1 LIDAVPRLP
10 RAGSYEV
17 SPAQRRLWILSRLDG
32 ASTAH
37 NIGMAL
43 RLDGA
48 LDTGALRRAFI
59 ALVARHESL
68 RTFFIDVDGEPR
80 QAVDDTI
87 DVDLPMHDLSG
98 AEDAEEKARRRVG
111 RMAAEPFDLR
121 RAPLL
126 RGELLCFG
134 PQRHTLHLVIH
145 HIVCDG
151 WSLSVMARELG
162 ALYAG
167 RALPPLRV
175 HLRDCAVWINAQLR
189 GEAAREERE
198 YWHSRLTPPAP
209 PLDLPSDTPRPPI
222 PRFRGD
228 LVTTTLPA
236 PKRDALF
243 RLAAAHRATPF
254 MLLTALV
261 KVLLHRYTGE
271 QDIAIGTPIAERAHP
286 DLEAQIGCFLNTL
299 VLRDTV
305 TAETTFADLLR
316 GVRGTALDAYQHQLY
331 PFDALVEE
339 CGAGRDPS
347 RAPLCDV
354 LVILQNAGSLALPLD
369 GIRVTA
375 VEVENRT
382 CKNDLTFDFAD
393 EGDGLLL
400 GIRYSTDLFRRDRI
414 ERMAAHFC
422 RLAAAAVADP
432 GRSIGRL
439 DLLPDAERAEIA
451 ACSEGMSAALPAGT
465 TIVSLF
471 EEQVDAAP
479 SRIAVVFEERE
490 MTYGALDA
498 RANAIARRLPA
509 VAVAG
514 IFLERSLHLLPALLG
529 VLKAGGAYLP
539 LDPEYPAPRIAQM
552 LIDSTPAV
560 VLTTRDLA
568 ERLPAATPRLFVDDD
583 ESVAARVARPI
594 GEDDLAY
601 ILYTSGSTGTPKG
614 VEIPH
619 RALANLLLSMR
630 ERPGMTARDA
640 ILAVTTISFDIAALE
655 LFLPLVSG
663 GRVVIARSES
673 ADGRWL
679 AARLRRGDITTMQA
693 TPSTWRMLLAA
704 GWEGDA
710 ALKVLCGGEA
720 LRPDLAVELLA
731 RCRTLWN
738 VYGPTETTIW
748 SSACEIA
755 AGGAVS
761 VGRPIRNT
769 RFYVLDALLQP
780 APIGVPGELFIAGT
794 GVARGYRCRPDLTAS
809 RFLPDPFSAEAGAR
823 MYRTGDV
830 ARLAANGTF
839 EVLGRADH
847 QLKIRGHR
855 VEPGEVEDALLGHPG
870 VAEAVVVAHG
880 ESLAAYVVPH
890 GIALDAAALR
900 EHVAERLPQYMVPGA
915 VVALDA
921 FPRTPAGKIDRAA
934 LPPPVPPSL
943 THAAPLDDLE
953 RAIAAVWS
961 DALGVP
967 ILGRDDGFFDLGGHS
982 LKATAALFRMERDL
996 GLSARVTD
1004 IFRHPTVARFAALMR
1019 HRVRQRQHPLQE
1031 VEREPITA
1039 DEWEMLESD
1048 V

>member
-1 LIDAVPRLP
+1 MIDAIPRLP

-17 SPAQRRLWILSRLDG
+17 SAAQRRLCVLSRLDG
-32 ASTAH
+32 ASAAH

-48 LDTGALRRAFI
+48 LDVNALRRAFS
-59 ALVARHESL
+59 ALVARHEAL

-87 DVDLPMHDLSG
+87 DADLPLCDLSG
-98 AEDAEEKARRRVG
+98 AEDAEEEARRRAA

-126 RGELLCFG
+126 RGELLRLG
-134 PQRHTLHLVIH
+134 PRRHALNLVIH

-162 ALYAG
+162 ALYTG

-175 HLRDCAVWINAQLR
+175 HLRDCAAWMNAQLR
-189 GEAAREERE
+189 DGAAREERE

-209 PLDLPSDTPRPPI
+209 PLDLPSDFARPSI
-222 PRFRGD
+222 PRFHGD
-228 LVTTTLPA
+228 LVTTTVPA
-236 PKRDALF
+236 PLRDALF

-261 KVLLHRYTGE
+261 KVLLHRYTG
-271 QDIAIGTPIAERAHP
+271 QRNIAIGTPIAGRAHT
-286 DLEAQIGCFLNTL
+286 DLDGQIGCYLNTL
-299 VLRDTV
+299 VLRDAV
-305 TAETTFADLLR
+305 TAETAFVEILR
-316 GVRGTALDAYQHQLY
+316 GVRGTALDAYEHQLY

-382 CKNDLTFDFAD
+382 CKNDLTFDFAN
-393 EGDGLLL
+393 EADGLLL

-422 RLAAAAVADP
+422 RLAAAVVDDP
-432 GRSIGRL
+432 DRSAGRL
-439 DLLPDAERAEIA
+439 DLLPAAERAEIA
-451 ACSEGMSAALPAGT
+451 AHSAGSMAALPAGT

-471 EEQVDAAP
+471 EEQADAAP
-479 SRIAVVFEERE
+479 DRVAAVFEERE
-490 MTYGALDA
+490 MTYGALDG
-498 RANAIARRLPA
+498 RANAIARRLPR
-509 VAVAG
+509 AG
-514 IFLERSLHLLPALLG
+514 TVVGVFLDRSLHLLPSLLG
-529 VLKAGGAYLP
+529 VLKAGCAYLP
-539 LDPEYPAPRIAQM
+539 LDPEYPALRIAQM
-552 LIDSTPAV
+552 LDDCAPAV

-568 ERLPAATPRLFVDDD
+568 ERLPAATPLLFVDDD
-583 ESVAARVARPI
+583 ESVAARVAHPI
-594 GEDDLAY
+594 DENDLAY
-601 ILYTSGSTGTPKG
+601 ILYTSGSTGAPKG

-619 RALANLLLSMR
+619 SALANLLFSMR

-640 ILAVTTISFDIAALE
+640 LLAVTTISFDIAALE
-655 LFLPLVSG
+655 LFLPLVCG
-663 GRVVIARSES
+663 GRVVIAPSET
-673 ADGRWL
+673 AVDGRRL
-679 AARLRRGDITTMQA
+679 AARLRQGDITMMQA

-704 GWEGDA
+704 GWEGDV

-720 LRPDLAVELLA
+720 LRPDLAGELLA

-748 SSACEIA
+748 SSAGEIV
-755 AGGAVS
+755 AGGALS
-761 VGRPIRNT
+761 IGRPIRNT

-780 APIGVPGELFIAGT
+780 VPIGVPGELFIAGA
-794 GVARGYRCRPDLTAS
+794 GVARGYRRRPGLTAS
-809 RFLPDPFSAEAGAR
+809 HFLPDPFAAEAGAR

-830 ARLAANGTF
+830 ARLAADGTF
-839 EVLGRADH
+839 EILGRADH
-847 QLKIRGHR
+847 QLKVRGHR
-855 VEPGEVEDALLGHPG
+855 VEPGEIEDALLRHTG
-870 VAEAVVVAHG
+870 VAEAAVVAHG
-880 ESLAAYVVPH
+880 DSLAAYVVPH
-890 GIALDAAALR
+890 NGALDAAALR
-900 EHVAERLPQYMVPGA
+900 EYVAERLPQYMVPGT
-915 VVALDA
+915 VVLLDA
-921 FPRTPAGKIDRAA
+921 LPRTPAGKIDRAA
-934 LPPPVPPSL
+934 LPPPAPHSSAP
-943 THAAPLDDLE
+943 AAPLDDFE

-961 DALGVP
+961 AALGVP
-967 ILGRDDGFFDLGGHS
+967 ILGRNDGFFDLGGHS
-982 LKATAALFRMERDL
+982 LKATAVLFRLERDL
-996 GLSARVTD
+996 GLSAGVTD

-1019 HRVRQRQHPLQE
+1019 QRRQPIQD
-1031 VEREPITA
+1031 VERAPITA